1 MRVTRS
7 AKGLLSA
14 AIGLSIGALMFGSVA
29 SPGLVARAAQ
39 ADRNCPTANP
49 VANQTTGVCYPTIQA
64 AVTAAGP
71 GNVLV
76 VGPGTYHENVTIP
89 AGKDGLVLTSRV
101 GAKGTEI
108 VGDLTGASV
117 QSVVEI
123 DANHVTLGSASDDEH
138 GDNGRSSANDDDD
151 GGRSGFTISNT
162 STALSSGYDIH
173 GVGIGFGTSSG
184 LLSGVTVEGNVVENL
199 VGTLPATTFG
209 RVDGIA
215 ATNTANAA
223 IKDNKIGPWIV
234 TLSPTDSNVFTYGVL
249 FFGTNLTPTVRDN
262 SVARITE
269 AGGLAGGMP
278 FQEHEGVLG
287 IAINDATAG
296 ASIVRNQVVQLHSDG
311 KTLGVSASESVPNT
325 TVDIANNDID
335 HIGSSTGSSA
345 GVIVNPGT
353 PSTAVTVERN
363 DLAKDGYAIVVV
375 ANASGSHANQNNFN
389 ANGVGVADA
398 DGTFDATRNWWGCSG
413 GPAAAGCD
421 TAIGAVTFTP
431 WLTHPAQTNTP

>member
-1 MRVTRS
+1 MRDTRS
-7 AKGLLSA
+7 ALGLLSVA
-14 AIGLSIGALMFGSVA
+14 VGLGIGALMLGSVA
-29 SPGLVARAAQ
+29 SPSPVARAQQ
-39 ADRNCPTANP
+39 ADQNCPTANP
-49 VANQTTGVCYPTIQA
+49 VANQTTGICYPTIQA

-76 VGPGTYHENVTIP
+76 VGPGTYHENVAIP
-89 AGKDGLVLTSRV
+89 AGKDGLILKSRV

-108 VGDLTGASV
+108 VGDLTGASA

-123 DANHVTLGSASDDEH
+123 DANHVTLGSAADDEH
-138 GDNGRSSANDDDD
+138 SDNGRGNADDED
-151 GGRSGFTISNT
+151 GGQSGFTISNS
-162 STALSSGYDIH
+162 STALGVTYDIH
-173 GVGIGFGTSSG
+173 GVGIGFDTSSG
-184 LLSGVTVEGNVVENL
+184 LLSGVTVEGNVIKDL
-199 VGTLPATTFG
+199 VGTLPATSFG

-223 IKDNKIGPWIV
+223 IEDNKIGPWTV
-234 TLSPTDSNVFTYGVL
+234 ALSSTDSNVFTYGVL
-249 FFGTNLTPTVRDN
+249 FFGTNSTPVVRDN
-262 SVARITE
+262 VVARITE
-269 AGGLAGGMP
+269 TGGLTGGMP
-278 FQEHEGVLG
+278 FREQEGVLG

-296 ASIVRNQVVQLHSDG
+296 ASIGGNQVLQLHSDG

-353 PSTAVTVERN
+353 PTTAVTVELN
-363 DLAKDGYAIVVV
+363 ELSKDGYAIVVA

-413 GPAAAGCD
+413 GPTAAGCD

-431 WLTHPAQTNTP
+431 WLTHPAQTNAP